1 MYLRM
6 EKRTMRPPRKRPR
19 AMKMRMS
26 VEPLAAMMDWEPSLL
41 VVVAAG
47 ELDVVVDMAELD
59 MQEMS

>member
-1 MYLRM
+1 
-6 EKRTMRPPRKRPR
+6 
-19 AMKMRMS
+19 MKMRMS